1 MSENCTD
8 IEQRILELKR
18 VLNVH
23 SYKYHVEDNPDITD
37 YEYDILYNE
46 LLGLEIQRPDLITID
61 SPTQRVG
68 DQPISAFE
76 KVTHEVQMLSLP
88 NVFSENELID
98 FDKRVRQSLNNDVVY
113 VVEKKIDGLSVSLE
127 YVDGAFVRGS
137 TRGDGIIGENVT
149 QNIKTIKS
157 IPMVLKD
164 NISFLEVRG
173 EVFMPRKY
181 FDSLNKLQEE
191 KGLQI
196 FANPRNAAAGSLRQ
210 LNSKITSSRKLDI
223 FVFNIQQ
230 IRGKNIE
237 THSESL
243 EYLKNQGFKV
253 SSNFKLCADIS
264 QVMIEVNKIGAE
276 RGSLSFDTDGAVI
289 KVNSLHDRD
298 DLGVVGKY
306 PKWACAFKYPA
317 ERKETKIINI
327 EINVGRTG
335 VLTPLAILE
344 PVNISGSR
352 VGRATLHN
360 LDFIQSK
367 DIRIGDTVV
376 IQKAGE
382 IIPEVVQSLI
392 DKRTGCEKIFEMP
405 DHCPVCGGKT
415 YRAPGEAVYK
425 CMSENCPAQ
434 LFRSIV
440 HFASR
445 NAMNIDGLGP
455 AIIDI
460 LLEKQFIKDIADL
473 YFLEDKKDELMNI
486 DRMGKKSVENLLES
500 IEKSKYNNI
509 DRLIF
514 GLGISQV
521 GKKAAEILAEKFDSI
536 YRISKA
542 SFEELKDLPDF
553 GEITAQNV
561 VDYFSKP
568 WVEGQLNRIENASVN
583 MRSIKTEK
591 QNDGRFAGASFV
603 LTGTLSGFSR
613 TYAEKIIKSF
623 GGKIS
628 GSVSSK
634 TNYVLVGDDPGSKLA
649 KAQELNIRIL
659 SEDEFS
665 KLIEQ

>member
-1 MSENCTD
+1 MSGNCTD

-23 SYKYHVEDNPDITD
+23 SYKYYVEDNPDITD

-46 LLGLEIQRPDLITID
+46 LLDLEIQRPDLITID

-68 DQPISAFE
+68 DQPISTFE
-76 KVTHEVQMLSLP
+76 KVTHIVQMLSLP
-88 NVFSENELID
+88 NVFSESELAD
-98 FDKRVRQSLNNDVVY
+98 FDKRVRQSLSNDVVY

-127 YVDGAFVRGS
+127 YVDGVFVRGS

-149 QNIKTIKS
+149 QNLKTIKS
-157 IPMVLKD
+157 IPLVLKD
-164 NISFLEVRG
+164 KISFLEVRG

-181 FDSLNKLQEE
+181 FDSLNKLREE
-191 KGLQI
+191 KDLLI
-196 FANPRNAAAGSLRQ
+196 FANPRNVAAGSLRQ
-210 LNSKITSSRKLDI
+210 LDSKITSSRKLDI

-230 IRGKNIE
+230 IRGRNIE

-253 SSNFKLCADIS
+253 SHDFKICTDIS

-276 RGSLSFDTDGAVI
+276 RDSLSFDTDGAVI

-298 DLGVVGKY
+298 NLGVVGKY

-317 ERKETKIINI
+317 ERKQTKIINI

-335 VLTPLAILE
+335 VLTPLAVLE
-344 PVNISGSR
+344 PVNISGSM

-405 DHCPVCGGKT
+405 DYCPVCGGKT

-425 CMSENCPAQ
+425 CTSENCPAQ

-521 GKKAAEILAEKFDSI
+521 GKNAAEILAEKFDSI
-536 YRISKA
+536 CKISKA

-553 GEITAQNV
+553 GEITARNV

-568 WVEGQLNRIENASVN
+568 WVEEQLNRIENAGVN

-591 QNDGRFAGASFV
+591 QNDGRFTGASFV

-634 TNYVLVGDDPGSKLA
+634 TNYVLVGNDPGSKLA